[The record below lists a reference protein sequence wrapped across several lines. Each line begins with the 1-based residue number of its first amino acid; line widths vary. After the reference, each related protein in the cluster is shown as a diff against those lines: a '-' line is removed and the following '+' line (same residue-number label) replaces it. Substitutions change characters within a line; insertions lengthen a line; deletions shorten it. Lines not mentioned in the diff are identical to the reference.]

1 MFGITL
7 GPEHPLSNMTKDLQ
21 HTSLINIYTSNNFS
35 VLHQCELRSQSVN
48 RDRTLPMITQ

>member
-1 MFGITL
+1 
-7 GPEHPLSNMTKDLQ
+7 MTKDLQ

-48 RDRTLPMITQ
+48 RDRTLPMISQ